1 MPNTAHLRNL
11 IAENRL
17 DEVFNELLL
26 STQANPTWRSAY
38 ILNKNRWEE
47 LSRQKIM
54 GVLSFDDENRR
65 RNQIVAALL
74 ELIDKIEK
82 GETAVTITVGNTVN
96 PPDSPVSNDNGSN
109 NSDGKSS
116 HVPWIVGLG
125 LLLAGVGLL
134 VADECPSETK
144 FFGIRL
150 LLALGAGGVA
160 SILPGLFK
168 FDSPGVVA
176 TGALAMAALVYLVN
190 PAKLIASDDCGKL
203 PFEFTVSLQPDPA
216 LKLSPGYPPMKDA
229 RLLLRLDNKWEPA
242 GVDDL
247 GDADYKSIPGDFK
260 NRKVAARLDARFWK
274 LAADSLRLE
283 NKSQTLFLLP
293 DSSLGELAGKVKT
306 GEEATPLE
314 GVVVEIEGVK
324 DTTDGQGNFRL
335 LIPMEQQKGEY
346 DLSAGK
352 KGFSPLTQKVVAG
365 RNLDLR
371 LEPVRK

>member
-1 MPNTAHLRNL
+1 
-11 IAENRL
+11 
-17 DEVFNELLL
+17 
-26 STQANPTWRSAY
+26 
-38 ILNKNRWEE
+38 
-47 LSRQKIM
+47 M
-54 GVLSFDDENRR
+54 GVLSFDEENRR
-65 RNQIVAALL
+65 RNQIVEALL
-74 ELIDKIEK
+74 GLIDKIEK
-82 GETAVTITVGNTVN
+82 GETAH
-96 PPDSPVSNDNGSN
+96 PPTQPSNGNGSN

-216 LKLSPGYPPMKDA
+216 LKLSPSYPPLKET

-242 GVDDL
+242 SVDDL

-260 NRKVAARLDARFWK
+260 NYKVAARLEARFWK
-274 LAADSLRLE
+274 LTADSLLLE
-283 NKSQTLFLLP
+283 GKSQVLSIAP
-293 DSSLGELAGKVKT
+293 DGSLGELAGKVKSHK
-306 GEEATPLE
+306 GAVPLE
-314 GVVVEIEGVK
+314 GVVVEVEGLK

-335 LIPMEQQKGEY
+335 LIPLERQKSEY
-346 DLSAGK
+346 SLTPVK
-352 KGFSPLTQKVVAG
+352 KGYSSLPQTVYAG
-365 RNLDLR
+365 TNLDIR
-371 LEPVRK
+371 LKK